1 MHWWNWIGPSISF
14 TFPAVFIILAAA
26 SCCSR
31 CSHFL
36 SPDVG
41 PLAVFPKALQDCL
54 LFQEARQ
61 GSFSPSAGA
70 VYGCRYYHR
79 GRCRCL
85 HVCLAPPAVA
95 DPVQFPAQ
103 VLSGTEE
110 SHPVRVRRHVCTR
123 ELSRGAWE
131 RRSSLQMSSCPVP
144 G

>member
-1 MHWWNWIGPSISF
+1 M
-14 TFPAVFIILAAA
+14 
-26 SCCSR
+26 
-31 CSHFL
+31 
-36 SPDVG
+36 G

-61 GSFSPSAGA
+61 GRFSRSAGA

-79 GRCRCL
+79 GRCRRL

-110 SHPVRVRRHVCTR
+110 SHPVQCEKICVYK
-123 ELSRGAWE
+123 GAE
-131 RRSSLQMSSCPVP
+131 QGYLGEKKLFANVFMP
-144 G
+144 